1 MIANGRFSKAAFEG
15 VYRALPVVDKY
26 GHTKDTGPNPKEIAI
41 VEENITRP
49 TKEAIR
55 KKFENSKGKNL
66 LSNRWT
72 TTRTQILEGLVME
85 ALDGTGM
92 NAGEVLYLNVDG
104 SCLLNAIV
112 PVQGDSI
119 ASSAVHQGGGG
130 RFFGTLKFED
140 KSSGQVMGS
149 MLLLLRDLSPRVL
162 QFPYHLDSGNP
173 LTLPEF
179 SALNFFNEIFAGCL
193 SMNDSV
199 LTRDYMTMAAKFA
212 IAQECVLGIMH
223 KICQLIYDLDNQAT
237 WANILACQSL
247 YGTNL
252 RESPNVYGY
261 ATPTMIAARA

>member
-72 TTRTQILEGLVME
+72 TTHTQILEGLVME

-119 ASSAVHQGGGG
+119 ASSAVHLADGGAQTTQPRPLDEDMARDVLRSAEVLCPLRLLPVGKEAKWTKQDADFLSHAREQG
-130 RFFGTLKFED
+130 LQISYVENP
-140 KSSGQVMGS
+140 KSRGS
-149 MLLLLRDLSPRVL
+149 ASRL
-162 QFPYHLDSGNP
+162 PYHRYSRATIL
-173 LTLPEF
+173 LE
-179 SALNFFNEIFAGCL
+179 ALE
-193 SMNDSV
+193 
-199 LTRDYMTMAAKFA
+199 
-212 IAQECVLGIMH
+212 LG
-223 KICQLIYDLDNQAT
+223 AT
-237 WANILACQSL
+237 TKDI
-247 YGTNL
+247 
-252 RESPNVYGY
+252 
-261 ATPTMIAARA
+261 